1 MQTSSQTLP
10 SNFQIRYIRISKCL
24 SQSQNSYAY
33 LGTLLSDQQKLFIK
47 SYQYSPELFDSTV
60 NQFKLLHN
68 LQSPLIF
75 LNKSIE
81 AYNGR
86 IFTVYDQFISTLQAD
101 MINRGRV
108 KAYYTEPELRK
119 AIKLLLEVTLLLNKH
134 NELGLKVKDIR
145 LDQIKIFANFVLKID
160 LRAEEPNLRKD
171 QIENLNNE
179 NNKEHTDYKASNVP
193 LRLISKVLF
202 LDSKKKFNSMNHTK
216 LKAYFQGKRSALA
229 RFYSSSFLEELEDL
243 IVKEKAETFNS
254 HGSSHVLPWKN
265 SLPHTLKKWYFL
277 SEAEEV
283 QYVELQKIYS
293 SAKPLSEYYYDTSI
307 EDLEVGPYSPKN
319 CKYKIFSKANWLN
332 KITLLTGPSKG
343 PVSGLSYL
351 LRDGNFESLHTL
363 DLSECLIGDKG
374 LRIIALSSNLFNLEM
389 ISLLSTRIT
398 QKGVYYLAQGSAFGN
413 LKSLSALGNGFGGD
427 LGIKNLAES
436 RYLTKLED
444 LNLYDNKSVTSK
456 GIQYLAKGRLSG
468 LKELIL
474 EGSSVG
480 DSAFAALS
488 HSRVFEGLKLLNLS
502 KTNITHK
509 GLEEYARSE
518 YLKNIEILYLN
529 ECHIGDQGVEY
540 LKDSENT
547 KSIQYL
553 HLVNCGFTG
562 NALQVLKSHETFK
575 NLKGHRWG
583 SVVSDTHG
591 KVYSVM

>member
-1 MQTSSQTLP
+1 MNTSSQLP
-10 SNFQIRYIRISKCL
+10 PSPYQMRNIRISKCL
-24 SQSQNSYAY
+24 SQSQNSYTY
-33 LGTLLSDQQKLFIK
+33 LGTLLPDNQKLFIK
-47 SYQYSPELFDSTV
+47 SYQYSPELFDSTI
-60 NQFKLLHN
+60 QQLKLLHN
-68 LQSPLIF
+68 LQSPVLF

-81 AYNGR
+81 AHNDR
-86 IFTVYDQFISTLQAD
+86 IFTVYDQFISTLQSD
-101 MINRGRV
+101 VINRGKV

-134 NELGLKVKDIR
+134 HELGLKVKDIR
-145 LDQIKIFANFVLKID
+145 FDQIKIFANFVLKID

-171 QIENLNNE
+171 LTNNLND
-179 NNKEHTDYKASNVP
+179 KEQSASHSSNVP

-202 LDSKKKFNSMNHTK
+202 LDSKRKFNSMNHAK

-254 HGSSHVLPWKN
+254 HGSSQVFPWKN

-283 QYVELQKIYS
+283 QYAELQKIYS
-293 SAKPLSEYYYDTSI
+293 SARSIAEYHYETSI
-307 EDLEVGPYSPKN
+307 EDLEVGPYSPKG

-332 KITLLTGPSKG
+332 KITTLTGPSKG

-374 LRIIALSSNLFNLEM
+374 LRIIALYSNLYNLEN
-389 ISLLSTRIT
+389 ISLLGTKIT
-398 QKGVYYLAQGSAFGN
+398 EKGVYYFAQGPAFGN
-413 LKSLSALGNGFGGD
+413 LKCLSALGSGFGGD
-427 LGIKNLAES
+427 MGIKNLSES
-436 RYLTKLED
+436 RYLTRLED

-456 GIQYLAKGRLSG
+456 GIQYLAKGRLNG

-474 EGSSVG
+474 EGSSIG
-480 DSAFAALS
+480 DCAFAALS

-562 NALQVLKSHETFK
+562 NALVTLKSHETFK

-583 SVVSDTHG
+583 SVVSDTQG